1 MRNNKFIRLGLYPML
16 ALCGVSAVTSC
27 SDDIFTDPD
36 SDATD
41 MVCFRVAPTDWGD
54 MADTRGASSLP
65 SSNFVLRAAGSSD
78 TLCVRATA
86 TPGIHVDKTGPA
98 TRGTQITSP
107 AGITSFGCFA
117 YVNQGGVN
125 KFYINNEKYY
135 RNDEGVITSDNI
147 YYWPGSQLTFDF
159 YNIAPYGVA
168 GLTVPTDATAARQLE
183 YVVPADTKDQQDLM
197 IAVNKGVPGD
207 NNSAVPLEFNHLLS
221 AIKIVKGANMMNGTV
236 KSVSFTNVY
245 GSGLISMD
253 TPSAWEGL
261 SDLTSY
267 TANVNASTAGLA
279 TGADIVGGENTLILL
294 PQQLAGREG
303 EADPVIMKVVF
314 NDGTKDRELE
324 TELSGEWLMNT
335 TYTYS
340 LSVTPEF
347 DLEFEQTNPTTA
359 DAHYVIVPIKIKA
372 NALNGGSYTLTSADP
387 TICKLRTNLIGPE
400 EQGYWPKEDTGGG
413 DFARQESISGS
424 TEGDVVIYAFLNENA
439 GTSPRD
445 VKLQLHYTAPG
456 NTTPTLAREWTITQS
471 CPNWLN
477 GIGWE
482 NVEEEPEKPYGFAW
496 TRSVT
501 YSIEG
506 WANLWVGFVKL
517 FGGYKNG
524 NGIAWGGNIFLGYTC
539 TLDYSKVQNLSN
551 VYSEIDGLTNT
562 QHFISNNAANLESL
576 EGQLESM
583 GSITSQ
589 SGDRNESTD
598 FAALVCLKKNA
609 CTVEKQGTGENT
621 AYIPSIAIEDIKWFL
636 PASGQFNGAPLT
648 GTYWTSTAVDDNANA
663 YIWNG
668 SAAAVEPRMVNH
680 KVRAARVAN

>member
-41 MVCFRVAPTDWGD
+41 MVCFRVAPSDWGD

-65 SSNFVLRAAGSSD
+65 SSNFVLRAAGSRD
-78 TLCVRATA
+78 TLCVRAKA
-86 TPGIHVDKTGPA
+86 TPGIYVAKTGPA

-135 RNDEGVITSDNI
+135 KNDGGVITSDNI

-159 YNIAPYGVA
+159 YNIAPYGA
-168 GLTVPTDATAARQLE
+168 ADLTVPTDATAARQLE
-183 YVVPADTKDQQDLM
+183 YVVPADPKDQQDLM
-197 IAVNKGVPGD
+197 IAVNKAVPGD
-207 NNSAVPLEFNHLLS
+207 NNKAVPLEFNHLLS
-221 AIKIVKGANMMNGTV
+221 AIRIVKGANMMNGTV

-253 TPSAWEGL
+253 NPTAWEGL

-279 TGADIVGGENTLILL
+279 TGAEIVGGENTLMLL

-340 LSVTPEF
+340 LSVTPEYE
-347 DLEFEQTNPTTA
+347 LEFDATNPTTA
-359 DAHYVIVPIKIKA
+359 DAHYVIVPVKIKA
-372 NALNGGSYTLTSADP
+372 NNLNGGSYTLTSADP
-387 TICKLRTNLIGPE
+387 TICKLRTNLVGPE
-400 EQGYWPKEDTGGG
+400 EYGYWPKEDTGGG
-413 DFARQESISGS
+413 DFVRQVSISGS
-424 TEGDVVIYAFLNENA
+424 TEGDVVVYAFLTENA
-439 GTSPRD
+439 GTSSRD

-456 NTTPTLAREWTITQS
+456 STTPTLVREWAITQS
-471 CPNWLN
+471 CPNWVN

-496 TRSVT
+496 TRKVT
-501 YSIEG
+501 YQSKNPLAGGLIT
-506 WANLWVGFVKL
+506 LLRL
-517 FGGYKNG
+517 FGAIQDNPAISFS
-524 NGIAWGGNIFLGYTC
+524 GIFNVTC
-539 TLDYSKVQNLSN
+539 VIDYSKVEALTN
-551 VYSEIDGLTNT
+551 VYSETDGLANT
-562 QHFISNNAANLESL
+562 KGFSANSASSLASFES
-576 EGQLESM
+576 SM
-583 GSITSQ
+583 QDLCNIQSQ
-589 SGDRNESTD
+589 TGENINSVD
-598 FAALVCLKKNA
+598 FAALVCIKKNA
-609 CTVEKQGTGENT
+609 CDVEKQNGSDGAVYLPSFT
-621 AYIPSIAIEDIKWFL
+621 AADIKWFL

-648 GTYWTSTAVDDNANA
+648 GIYWTSTALHDNANA

-668 SAAAVEPRMVNH
+668 SAAATEDRMTNH
-680 KVRAARVAN
+680 KVRAARVSN